1 MFQIAISSAVR
12 CEALKDP
19 ALAALLDDECRAE
32 RARFAAWD
40 AENRRHRGVCW
51 SGMGPGPF
59 VCRTGD
65 EMLAAAKVKL
75 ETRRQFAA
83 SPEGAFS
90 EAIWAAR
97 KLLIDIS
104 SEIERADAARSCSFL
119 AEAGTCAAS
128 LARVEAMATE
138 LRLLALDG
146 QLAVD
151 RLSDEQPEQAA

>member
-75 ETRRQFAA
+75 EQRRQFDA
-83 SPEGAFS
+83 SPEGAFC

-97 KLLIDIS
+97 TLLVDIS
-104 SEIERADAARSCSFL
+104 SQIERAANARSRSWL
-119 AEAGTCAAS
+119 GEARTCAAS
-128 LARVEAMATE
+128 LARVETMATE
-138 LRLLALDG
+138 LKLLALDG
-146 QLAVD
+146 QMAID
-151 RLSDEQPEQAA
+151 RLDDEREGEAA